1 MCCSG
6 EVRRDVISVNRS
18 VMAIILRFRIYESFL
33 SYLIGSLQKSGML
46 ELLIVHTILMQYQ
59 HNIMLKIVRRRA
71 ASKQV
76 IETPCFPMETSTND
90 HVPASSEEIYRRM
103 LEVEQELI
111 EFQESSKELEQTL
124 EDELRELESQNDLL
138 LAQVR
143 AKDAKIS
150 ELSHTVIRLNKE
162 LATVSAESAARD
174 KENKDIIADLKKT
187 LVAMEISND
196 DMASRDRVLEQKL
209 SLANQFNNELL
220 EKIALTENDLE
231 MEREANARHQLTISN
246 MQNTANTGNT
256 TSSRIKRDSTYQDF
270 SMAEGTILDINEMLA
285 TEPPVPVK
293 QRSMPRSDSLH
304 KMQQL
309 HSMSDILLHKVGE
322 MNLALKSPSTTEVSK
337 QKVPIQGEEKKP
349 SLSYSPSIHNLSRI
363 QRDMESQHE
372 RSGSESTITPA
383 SKRVSTSGSATSKE
397 RKSSESKKKTKLR
410 SVMKSFFA

>member
-150 ELSHTVIRLNKE
+150 ELSHTGDSLEQRTCNRICRM
-162 LATVSAESAARD
+162 SAARD

-246 MQNTANTGNT
+246 MQNAANTGNT

-383 SKRVSTSGSATSKE
+383 SKRVSTSGSATSK
-397 RKSSESKKKTKLR
+397 RAQKLR
-410 SVMKSFFA
+410 VKEKD